1 MVDPLLDLRCRFRAK
16 YLHEGGRVLLSD
28 KSIKEAL
35 IAGRIIIDPWDEE
48 LLQPASVDLR
58 LGGKL
63 RIFRNSRVPYIDV
76 KQEMPHLTE
85 EVEIDEV
92 NPFYL
97 HPSEFA
103 LGVILERV
111 CLPNDIAAR
120 LDGKSSLGRLG
131 LLVHSTA
138 GWVDPGWRGHLTL
151 ELSNVSGLPITLY
164 HGMRVSQISFLQLT
178 TPAEHPYGSGR
189 LDSKYQ
195 DQAEPE
201 PSRYYLNYL
210 PGDPSHSKN
219 R

>member
-1 MVDPLLDLRCRFRAK
+1 M
-16 YLHEGGRVLLSD
+16 LLSD
-28 KSIKEAL
+28 RSILEAL
-35 IAGRIIIDPWDEE
+35 DSTRIIIEPWDEE

-58 LGGKL
+58 LGKKL
-63 RIFRNSRVPYIDV
+63 RIFRNSTVPFIDV
-76 KQEMPHLTE
+76 KQQLPELTE
-85 EVEIDEV
+85 LVEIDEV

-97 HPSEFA
+97 HPNEFA

-111 CLPNDIAAR
+111 CLPADIAAR

-151 ELSNVSGLPITLY
+151 ELSNVSALPITLY
-164 HGMRVSQISFLQLT
+164 YGMRISQISFLQLT
-178 TPAEHPYGSGR
+178 TASKHPYGSKA

-201 PSRYYLNYL
+201 PSRYYRNFE
-210 PGDPSHSKN
+210 PGKRRPSK
-219 R
+219 RA

>member
-1 MVDPLLDLRCRFRAK
+1 M
-16 YLHEGGRVLLSD
+16 
-28 KSIKEAL
+28 
-35 IAGRIIIDPWDEE
+35 
-48 LLQPASVDLR
+48 LQPASVDLR
-58 LGGKL
+58 LGKKL
-63 RIFRNSRVPYIDV
+63 RVFRNSRVPYIDV
-76 KQEMPHLTE
+76 KQELADLTE
-85 EVEIDEV
+85 LVEIDEV

-111 CLPNDIAAR
+111 CLPRDIAAR

-164 HGMRVSQISFLQLT
+164 YGMKVSQISFLQLT
-178 TPAEHPYGSGR
+178 TPAQHPYGSK
-189 LDSKYQ
+189 LLESKYQ

-201 PSRYYLNYL
+201 PSRYYRNYS
-210 PGDPSHSKN
+210 PTRRKTPKRGVGSP
-219 R
+219 

>member
-1 MVDPLLDLRCRFRAK
+1 M
-16 YLHEGGRVLLSD
+16 LLSD
-28 KSIKEAL
+28 VSIKEAVES
-35 IAGRIIIDPWDEE
+35 GRIVIDPWDES

-58 LGGKL
+58 LGRKL
-63 RIFRNSRVPYIDV
+63 RVFRNSRVPYIDV
-76 KQEMPHLTE
+76 KQELPDLTE
-85 EVEIDEV
+85 SVEIDEV

-97 HPSEFA
+97 HPNEFA

-111 CLPNDIAAR
+111 CLPRDLAAR

-151 ELSNVSGLPITLY
+151 ELSNASGSPITLY
-164 HGMRVSQISFLQLT
+164 YGMKVSQISFLQLT
-178 TPAEHPYGSGR
+178 TPAQNAYGSR
-189 LDSKYQ
+189 QLDSKYQ

-201 PSRYYLNYL
+201 PSKYYLNYAQRGRRT
-210 PGDPSHSKN
+210 PKA

>member
-1 MVDPLLDLRCRFRAK
+1 M
-16 YLHEGGRVLLSD
+16 LLSD
-28 KSIKEAL
+28 KSIKEA
-35 IAGRIIIDPWDEE
+35 IEAKRIIIDPWDEE

-58 LGGKL
+58 LGKKL
-63 RIFRNSRVPYIDV
+63 RIFRNSTVPFIDV
-76 KQEMPHLTE
+76 KQELAGLTE
-85 EVEIDEV
+85 LVEIDEV

-97 HPSEFA
+97 HPKEFA

-111 CLPNDIAAR
+111 CLPGDIAAR

-151 ELSNVSGLPITLY
+151 ELSNVSALPITLY
-164 HGMRVSQISFLQLT
+164 YRMRVSQISFLQLST
-178 TPAEHPYGSGR
+178 TAEHPYGSGV

-201 PSRYYLNYL
+201 PSKYYLNYA
-210 PGDPSHSKN
+210 PKGRRSTRRP
-219 R
+219 

>member
-1 MVDPLLDLRCRFRAK
+1 M
-16 YLHEGGRVLLSD
+16 LLSD
-28 KSIKEAL
+28 KSIEEAL
-35 IAGRIIIDPWDEE
+35 ESKRIIIDPWDKG

-58 LGGKL
+58 LGRKL
-63 RIFRNSRVPYIDV
+63 RVFRNSTVPFIDV
-76 KQEMPHLTE
+76 KQELADLTE

-97 HPSEFA
+97 HPNEFA

-111 CLPNDIAAR
+111 CLPNDLAAR

-164 HGMRVSQISFLQLT
+164 YGMTISQISFLQLT
-178 TPAEHPYGSGR
+178 TPARRSYGSKA
-189 LDSKYQ
+189 LESKYQ
-195 DQAEPE
+195 DQAEPA
-201 PSRYYLNYL
+201 PSQYYRNYP
-210 PGDPSHSKN
+210 PGKRKAQRSK
-219 R
+219 